1 LETLVLFFPLTT
13 CVQLAVLADV
23 EFVAFRTESFGTES
37 VGIGM
42 GIVVWPLDVE
52 TSGTSRVGG
61 FEGFYT

>member
-23 EFVAFRTESFGTES
+23 DFVDLGIES
-37 VGIGM
+37 VGLGIGI
-42 GIVVWPLDVE
+42 GIGIAIWPLDVE